1 MVLPDDFSLPDQL
14 RQIFC
19 GELPRGMDFILQ
31 FNEIKNGL
39 IKEVFPNIDDE
50 YDKVWQL
57 IGKLTKRRMTLK
69 VV

>member
-1 MVLPDDFSLPDQL
+1 
-14 RQIFC
+14 
-19 GELPRGMDFILQ
+19 MDFILQ